1 MKKVLIY
8 IIMCTSLLN
17 ACSYDEE
24 IEVCDVYVTLIYP
37 NGSVGPYAGSR
48 VELKDIAASVYV
60 DSTNAQGVSHFR
72 VPSGIYEASTSS
84 QFIDSTNV
92 TWWRYNFNGVKSMI
106 IVSRDSTNRVD
117 ISLRMSKKRIV
128 R

>member
-1 MKKVLIY
+1 MKRIAIY
-8 IIMCTSLLN
+8 IIMCVALFT

-24 IEVCDVYVTLIYP
+24 IEVCDVYVTLVYP
-37 NGSVGPYAGSR
+37 EGSIQPYKGAR
-48 VELKDIAASVYV
+48 VELKDMSASIYV

-84 QFIDSTNV
+84 QLIDSSDV

-106 IVSRDSTNRVD
+106 IVSRDSTNKVD
-117 ISLRMSKKRIV
+117 IKLRMSKKRV
-128 R
+128 VH